1 MQRADFSYY
10 LPEHLIAQYPP
21 ESRTGSRLLAI
32 DTTTTGNYQDLQFM
46 DFPSLLLP
54 GDLLVFNDTKVI
66 PARLFGLKPSGGR
79 VEILIER
86 FLDEHRVLA
95 QLRASKM
102 PKPQTP
108 LYLEGGVT
116 VTVLQLVEQF
126 FELQFEEIRTVAEIL
141 ETIGHIPLPPYI
153 KREDSPLDRN
163 RYQTVYARQLGAVAA
178 PTAGLHFDEAMLERI
193 RAMGIEMTFVTLH
206 VGAGTFAPMRVED
219 VCQHVMHAEFV
230 KVPAT
235 VCEQVQAAR
244 RRGRRVVAI
253 GTTSVRALESAS
265 VAGEIKPF
273 LGETRLF
280 ITPGYRFRSVDAL
293 CTNFHL
299 PASTL
304 LMLVCAFGGQEQVL
318 AAYRHAVAQGY
329 RFFSYGD
336 AMFLSCQG
344 VQSVTL

>member
-1 MQRADFSYY
+1 MQRSDFSYH
-10 LPEHLIAQYPP
+10 LPELMIAQYPP
-21 ESRTGSRLLAI
+21 ELRTGSRLLAI
-32 DTTTTGNYQDLQFM
+32 DAATGNYQDLQFM

-54 GDLLVFNDTKVI
+54 GDLLVFNDTKVM
-66 PARLFGLKPSGGR
+66 PARLFGHKPSGGK

-95 QLRASKM
+95 QLRASKL
-102 PKPQTP
+102 PKPQTL
-108 LYLEGGVT
+108 LYLEGGVM
-116 VTVLQLVEQF
+116 VTVLQRVEQF
-126 FELQFEEIRTVAEIL
+126 FELQFEGTQPVAEIL
-141 ETIGHIPLPPYI
+141 QTIGHIPLPPYI
-153 KREDSPLDRN
+153 KREDSPLDRS

-193 RAMGIEMTFVTLH
+193 RAMGIEMAFVTLH

-219 VCQHVMHAEFV
+219 VRQHIMHAEFV
-230 KVPAT
+230 KVSAT

-244 RRGRRVVAI
+244 RRGGRVVAI

-265 VAGEIKPF
+265 VTGEIKPF
-273 LGETRLF
+273 QGETRLF

-299 PASTL
+299 PESTL
-304 LMLVCAFGGQEQVL
+304 LMLVCAFGGQEEVL

-336 AMFLSCQG
+336 AMFLSSQN
-344 VQSVTL
+344 V

>member
-1 MQRADFSYY
+1 MQRSDFSYY

-21 ESRTGSRLLAI
+21 ELRTGSRLLAMA
-32 DTTTTGNYQDLQFM
+32 TTTGNYQDLPFI
-46 DFPSLLLP
+46 DFPSLLFP
-54 GDLLVFNDTKVI
+54 GDLLVFNDTKVM
-66 PARLFGLKPSGGR
+66 PARLFGQKPSGGK
-79 VEILIER
+79 VEILVER

-95 QLRASKM
+95 QLRARKT
-102 PKPQTP
+102 PKPQTL

-116 VTVLQLVEQF
+116 VVVLQRVEQF
-126 FELQFEEIRTVAEIL
+126 FELQFEETRSVEEIL

-153 KREDSPLDRN
+153 KREDSPLDRS

-230 KVPAT
+230 KVSAT
-235 VCEQVQAAR
+235 VCEQVQAAQ
-244 RRGRRVVAI
+244 RRGGRVVAI

-265 VAGEIKPF
+265 TAGEIKPF
-273 LGETRLF
+273 QGETRLF

-299 PASTL
+299 PESTL

-344 VQSVTL
+344 V